1 MTALQKFRSV
11 AKSTQ
16 STERKWPVI
25 RRGGHRQGSRRARRP
40 LNRFVRRQPSLC
52 GSATSDNASHSQLP
66 ACQTILN
73 GIGDLLAYGRQVE
86 KFLFAEGIFCF
97 YGKLPIHRRLV
108 PKVVIPIHV
117 CHCA

>member
-25 RRGGHRQGSRRARRP
+25 RRGDHCQGPRRARPP
-40 LNRFVRRQPSLC
+40 LNRFVRRQRSLC

-73 GIGDLLAYGRQVE
+73 AIGNLLAYGCQLE
-86 KFLFAEGIFCF
+86 KFLFAENIFAF
-97 YGKLPIHRRLV
+97 FGKSPIHRRLV

-117 CHCA
+117 RHCA